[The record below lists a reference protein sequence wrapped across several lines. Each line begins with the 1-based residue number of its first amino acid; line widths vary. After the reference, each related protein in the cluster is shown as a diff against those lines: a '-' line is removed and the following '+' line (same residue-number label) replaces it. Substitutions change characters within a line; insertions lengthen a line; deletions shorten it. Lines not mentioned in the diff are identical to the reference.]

1 LPVRDTENDAYAQ
14 PNLAADVI
22 LFLIHVSCVEEL
34 EISVSH
40 LPANLREG
48 PKSFSPPRESA
59 CTLLSDAVAMKASM
73 RVIDGWLLRIRRLV
87 EDDMVFK
94 RAWSHRT

>member
-1 LPVRDTENDAYAQ
+1 MRMRSRTF
-14 PNLAADVI
+14 AADVV

-40 LPANLREG
+40 LPANLCEG

-59 CTLLSDAVAMKASM
+59 CTLLSDAVAMKARM

-87 EDDMVFK
+87 EDDMVSRERGVIEHK
-94 RAWSHRT
+94 P

>member
-1 LPVRDTENDAYAQ
+1 MRMRSRTF
-14 PNLAADVI
+14 AADVI
-22 LFLIHVSCVEEL
+22 RFLIHVSCVEEL
-34 EISVSH
+34 EVSVSH

-59 CTLLSDAVAMKASM
+59 CALLSDAVAMEARM
-73 RVIDGWLLRIRRLV
+73 RAIDGWLLRIRRLV